1 MGKKLFQL
9 IEPRMHLDSSRKVFS
24 NAALIQMIVPL
35 FFEQLLTMMV
45 GISDTFMISCAGD
58 AAVSGVSLVNM
69 FVTVFIYLFTALA
82 AGGAVVVSQYIGSGN
97 RENADCSAGQLL
109 TAATVI
115 SIVLMGATL
124 TWNRQLLRLLFRR
137 IEPDVM
143 SACVIY
149 LRITALS
156 FPALAVYNAG
166 AALCRSTGRTDRTM
180 KLSIAANVMNAAGN
194 AIGIFLLHAGVAGV
208 AYPTLIARVFSAV
221 VITAICF
228 HPNQAVSYQWRNILA
243 WRPAMV
249 RRILNIA
256 VPNGVENGL
265 FQLVKVTL
273 SSITAL
279 FGTAQIAANGI
290 AQSFWSLAAMMG
302 VTMGPVFITVIGQCM
317 GSGDTEAAE
326 YYFKKLYRMTLAGSI
341 AWNILIFAVTPVV
354 MLAYPLS
361 DEIIHLV
368 ILLVFI
374 HNLFNAAAFPASGAL
389 PNGLRAAGDVRYTMV
404 VAVASTIIIRF
415 VLSVILGVWMDLG
428 VIGVGAA
435 MCCDWMVRAVLF
447 IHRFHSGQWKKFQI
461 IEEKENTPWTCGLT
475 KTGRPSLKK

>member
-1 MGKKLFQL
+1 MGNRLLRL
-9 IEPRMHLDSSRKVFS
+9 IEPKTNIDSGRKLFS
-24 NAALIQMIVPL
+24 NAALMKMIIPL

-45 GISDTFMISCAGD
+45 GIADTFMISYAGD

-97 RENADCSAGQLL
+97 RENADRSAGQLL
-109 TAATVI
+109 IAATVI

-124 TWNRQLLRLLFRR
+124 IWNHQLLQFLFRR

-143 SACVIY
+143 DACVIY
-149 LRITALS
+149 LRIMALS

-166 AALCRSTGRTDRTM
+166 AALCRSTGRTDLTM
-180 KLSIAANVMNAAGN
+180 KISIAANIINVAGN
-194 AIGIFLLHAGVAGV
+194 AIGIFLLQAGVAGV
-208 AYPTLIARVFSAV
+208 AYPTLIARTFSAV
-221 VITAICF
+221 VITVVCF
-228 HPNQAVSYQWRNILA
+228 DQTQAVSYQWRNILT
-243 WRPAMV
+243 WHPAMV
-249 RRILNIA
+249 QRILNIA

-265 FQLVKVTL
+265 FQLVKVAL

-290 AQSFWSLAAMMG
+290 AQSFWSLAAMIG

-341 AWNILIFAVTPVV
+341 AWNVLIFAVTPVV

-368 ILLVFI
+368 IILVLI

-415 VLSVILGVWMDLG
+415 VLSVILGIWMDLG
-428 VIGVGAA
+428 VIGVAAA
-435 MCCDWMVRAVLF
+435 MCCDWIVRAVLF
-447 IHRFHSGQWKKFQI
+447 LHRFHTGQLKKFQV
-461 IEEKENTPWTCGLT
+461 IEEKEGTI
-475 KTGRPSLKK
+475 

>member
-1 MGKKLFQL
+1 MTGPSARLWPIRVPPLRTATQ
-9 IEPRMHLDSSRKVFS
+9 SSW
-24 NAALIQMIVPL
+24 
-35 FFEQLLTMMV
+35 
-45 GISDTFMISCAGD
+45 
-58 AAVSGVSLVNM
+58 VSL
-69 FVTVFIYLFTALA
+69 F
-82 AGGAVVVSQYIGSGN
+82 GSGN

-115 SIVLMGATL
+115 SIALMGATL
-124 TWNRQLLRLLFRR
+124 IWNRQLLRLLFRR

-143 SACVIY
+143 RACVIY

-166 AALCRSTGRTDRTM
+166 AALCRSTGRTDLTM
-180 KLSIAANVMNAAGN
+180 KLSIAANVMNVAGN

-208 AYPTLIARVFSAV
+208 AYPTLIARIFSAV
-221 VITAICF
+221 VMTAVCF
-228 HPNQAVSYQWRNILA
+228 DQAQAVSYQWKNILA

-249 RRILNIA
+249 RRILKIA

-265 FQLVKVTL
+265 FQLVKVAL

-290 AQSFWSLAAMMG
+290 AQSFWSLAAMIG

-326 YYFKKLYRMTLAGSI
+326 YYFKKLYRMTLAGS
-341 AWNILIFAVTPVV
+341 
-354 MLAYPLS
+354 
-361 DEIIHLV
+361 
-368 ILLVFI
+368 
-374 HNLFNAAAFPASGAL
+374 
-389 PNGLRAAGDVRYTMV
+389 
-404 VAVASTIIIRF
+404 TIIIRF

-428 VIGVGAA
+428 VTGVAAA

-447 IHRFHSGQWKKFQI
+447 VHRFHSGQWKKFQI
-461 IEEKENTPWTCGLT
+461 IEKKENAP
-475 KTGRPSLKK
+475 

>member
-1 MGKKLFQL
+1 MQ
-9 IEPRMHLDSSRKVFS
+9 I
-24 NAALIQMIVPL
+24 IVPL

-45 GISDTFMISCAGD
+45 GIADTFMISYAGD

-82 AGGAVVVSQYIGSGN
+82 AGGAVVVSQYIGSGQ
-97 RENADCSAGQLL
+97 RDNADCSASQLL
-109 TAATVI
+109 TSAAVI
-115 SIVLMGATL
+115 SIVLMSATL
-124 TWNRQLLRLLFRR
+124 IWNRQLLWFLFRR
-137 IEPDVM
+137 IEADVM
-143 SACVIY
+143 DACVIY
-149 LRITALS
+149 LRITVLS

-166 AALCRSTGRTDRTM
+166 AALCRSTGRTDLTM
-180 KLSIAANVMNAAGN
+180 KISIAANIINVAGN

-208 AYPTLIARVFSAV
+208 AYPTLFARIFSAV
-221 VITAICF
+221 VITAVCF
-228 HPNQAVSYQWRNILA
+228 NQAQAVCYQWRNILA

-249 RRILNIA
+249 RRILKIA

-265 FQLVKVTL
+265 FQLVKVAL

-290 AQSFWSLAAMMG
+290 AQSFWSLAAMIG
-302 VTMGPVFITVIGQCM
+302 VTMGPVFITVVGQCM
-317 GSGDTEAAE
+317 GSGDIEAAE

-341 AWNILIFAVTPVV
+341 AWNVLIFVVTPVV

-389 PNGLRAAGDVRYTMV
+389 PNGLRAAGDVRYTMY
-404 VAVASTIIIRF
+404 VAVVSTIVIRF
-415 VLSVILGVWMDLG
+415 VLSVILGIWMDLG
-428 VIGVGAA
+428 VIGIAAA
-435 MCCDWMVRAVLF
+435 MCCDWIVRAILF
-447 IHRFHSGQWKKFQI
+447 LHRFHSGRWKEFQV
-461 IEEKENTPWTCGLT
+461 IEERRT
-475 KTGRPSLKK
+475 

>member
-1 MGKKLFQL
+1 MKSRLLQL
-9 IEPRMHLDSSRKVFS
+9 IEPKTNLDSKRKIFS
-24 NAALIQMIVPL
+24 DTALMQIIVPL

-45 GISDTFMISCAGD
+45 GIADTFMISYAGD

-82 AGGAVVVSQYIGSGN
+82 AGGAVVVSQYIGSGQ
-97 RENADCSAGQLL
+97 RDNADCSASQLL
-109 TAATVI
+109 TSAAVI
-115 SIVLMGATL
+115 SIVLMSATL
-124 TWNRQLLRLLFRR
+124 IWNRQLLWFLFRR
-137 IEPDVM
+137 IEADVM
-143 SACVIY
+143 DACVIY
-149 LRITALS
+149 LRITVLS

-166 AALCRSTGRTDRTM
+166 AALCRSTGRTDLTM
-180 KLSIAANVMNAAGN
+180 KISIAANIINVAGN

-208 AYPTLIARVFSAV
+208 AYPTLFARIFSAV
-221 VITAICF
+221 VITAVCF
-228 HPNQAVSYQWRNILA
+228 NQAQAVCYQWRNILA

-249 RRILNIA
+249 RRILKIA

-265 FQLVKVTL
+265 FQLVKVAL

-290 AQSFWSLAAMMG
+290 AQSFWSLAAMIG
-302 VTMGPVFITVIGQCM
+302 VTMGPVFITVVGQCM
-317 GSGDTEAAE
+317 GSGDIEAAE

-341 AWNILIFAVTPVV
+341 AWNVLIFVVTPVV

-389 PNGLRAAGDVRYTMV
+389 PNGLRAAGDVRYTMY
-404 VAVASTIIIRF
+404 VAVVSTIVIRF
-415 VLSVILGVWMDLG
+415 VLSVILGIWMDLG
-428 VIGVGAA
+428 VIGIAAA
-435 MCCDWMVRAVLF
+435 MCCDWIVRAILF
-447 IHRFHSGQWKKFQI
+447 LHRFHSGRWKEFQV
-461 IEEKENTPWTCGLT
+461 IEERRT
-475 KTGRPSLKK
+475 

>member
-1 MGKKLFQL
+1 MKNRLL
-9 IEPRMHLDSSRKVFS
+9 RMIEPKTNIDSGRKIFS
-24 NAALIQMIVPL
+24 DASLMKMIIPL

-45 GISDTFMISCAGD
+45 GIADTFMISYAGD

-82 AGGAVVVSQYIGSGN
+82 SGGAVVVSQYTGSGS
-97 RENADCSAGQLL
+97 RENADRSAGQLL
-109 TAATVI
+109 AAATVI
-115 SIVLMGATL
+115 SVVLMGATL
-124 TWNRQLLRLLFRR
+124 IWNPQLLQFLFRR

-143 SACVIY
+143 DACVIY
-149 LRITALS
+149 LRIMALS

-166 AALCRSTGRTDRTM
+166 AALCRSTGRTDMTM
-180 KLSIAANVMNAAGN
+180 KISIASNIINVAGN
-194 AIGIFLLHAGVAGV
+194 AIGIFLLQAGVAGV
-208 AYPTLIARVFSAV
+208 AYPTLIARTFSAV
-221 VITAICF
+221 VITVVCF
-228 HPNQAVSYQWRNILA
+228 DQAQAVSYQWRNILT
-243 WRPAMV
+243 WQPAMV

-265 FQLVKVTL
+265 FQLVKVAL

-290 AQSFWSLAAMMG
+290 AQSFWSLAAMTG

-341 AWNILIFAVTPVV
+341 VWNVLIFAVTPAV

-368 ILLVFI
+368 IVLVLI

-389 PNGLRAAGDVRYTMV
+389 PNGLRAAGDVRYTMY

-415 VLSVILGVWMDLG
+415 VLSVVLGIWMDLG
-428 VIGVGAA
+428 VIGVAAA
-435 MCCDWMVRAVLF
+435 MCCDWVVRAVLF
-447 IHRFHSGQWKKFQI
+447 LHRFHTGQWKNFQV
-461 IEEKENTPWTCGLT
+461 IEETD
-475 KTGRPSLKK
+475 

>member
-1 MGKKLFQL
+1 MKSWLFRL
-9 IEPRMHLDSSRKVFS
+9 IEPKANIDSSRKIFS
-24 NAALIQMIVPL
+24 DAALMQMIVPL

-45 GISDTFMISCAGD
+45 GIADTFMISYAGD

-97 RENADCSAGQLL
+97 RKNADCSAGQLL

-115 SIVLMGATL
+115 SIALMGATL
-124 TWNRQLLRLLFRR
+124 IWNRQLLRLLFRR

-166 AALCRSTGRTDRTM
+166 AALCRSTGRTDLTM
-180 KLSIAANVMNAAGN
+180 KISIAANIINVAGN

-208 AYPTLIARVFSAV
+208 AYPTLIARIFSAV
-221 VITAICF
+221 IITAICF
-228 HPNQAVSYQWRNILA
+228 NQNQAVSYQWRNILA
-243 WRPAMV
+243 WRPAMI
-249 RRILNIA
+249 RRILKIA

-265 FQLVKVTL
+265 FQLVKVVL

-290 AQSFWSLAAMMG
+290 AQSFWSLAAMIG

-317 GSGDTEAAE
+317 GNGDTEAAE

-341 AWNILIFAVTPVV
+341 VWNILIFAVTPVV

-389 PNGLRAAGDVRYTMV
+389 PNGLRAAGDVRYTMY
-404 VAVASTIIIRF
+404 VAIASTIVIRF
-415 VLSVILGVWMDLG
+415 VMSVILGIWLDLG
-428 VIGVGAA
+428 VIGIAVA
-435 MCCDWMVRAVLF
+435 MCCDWLVRAVLF
-447 IHRFHSGQWKKFQI
+447 LRRFRSGKWKEFQVI
-461 IEEKENTPWTCGLT
+461 G
-475 KTGRPSLKK
+475 

>member
-1 MGKKLFQL
+1 MKSRLFRL
-9 IEPRMHLDSSRKVFS
+9 IEPKTSLDSRQKIFS
-24 NAALIQMIVPL
+24 DAALMQIIIPL
-35 FFEQLLTMMV
+35 FFEQLLTMTV
-45 GISDTFMISCAGD
+45 GIADTFMISYAGD

-69 FVTVFIYLFTALA
+69 FVTIFIYLFTALA

-109 TAATVI
+109 TSAAVI
-115 SIVLMGATL
+115 SVILMGATL
-124 TWNRQLLRLLFRR
+124 IWNRQLLQFLFRQ

-143 SACVIY
+143 DACVVY

-166 AALCRSTGRTDRTM
+166 AALCRSTGRTDLTM
-180 KLSIAANVMNAAGN
+180 KISIAANVINVAGN

-208 AYPTLIARVFSAV
+208 AYPTLIARTFSAA
-221 VITAICF
+221 VITAVCF
-228 HPNQAVSYQWRNILA
+228 DQARAVSYQWRNILA

-249 RRILNIA
+249 RRILKIA

-265 FQLVKVTL
+265 FQLVKVAL

-290 AQSFWSLAAMMG
+290 AQSFWSLAAMIG
-302 VTMGPVFITVIGQCM
+302 VTMGPVFITVVGQCM

-341 AWNILIFAVTPVV
+341 VWNALILAVTPVV

-361 DEIIHLV
+361 NEITHLV
-368 ILLVFI
+368 IVLVFI

-404 VAVASTIIIRF
+404 VSAASTIVVRF
-415 VLSVILGVWMDLG
+415 VLSVILGIWLGLG
-428 VIGVGAA
+428 VIGVAAA
-435 MCCDWMVRAVLF
+435 MCCDWLVRAALF
-447 IHRFHSGQWKKFQI
+447 LHRFHSGKWKKFQVI
-461 IEEKENTPWTCGLT
+461 A
-475 KTGRPSLKK
+475 

>member
-9 IEPRMHLDSSRKVFS
+9 IEPRTRLDSGQNVFS
-24 NAALIQMIVPL
+24 DAALMRMIVPL
-35 FFEQLLTMMV
+35 FFEQLLTMTV
-45 GISDTFMISCAGD
+45 GIADTFMISHAGD

-115 SIVLMGATL
+115 SIALMGAAL
-124 TWNRQLLRLLFRR
+124 IWNRQLLRLLFRR

-166 AALCRSTGRTDRTM
+166 AALCRSTGRTDLTM

-221 VITAICF
+221 SITAVCF
-228 HPNQAVSYQWRNILA
+228 RQDQAVSYQWRNILA
-243 WRPAMV
+243 WRPAMA
-249 RRILNIA
+249 RRILKIA

-265 FQLVKVTL
+265 FQLVKVAL

-290 AQSFWSLAAMMG
+290 AQSFWSLAAMIG

-341 AWNILIFAVTPVV
+341 VWNILIFAVTPVV

-428 VIGVGAA
+428 VIGVAAA

-447 IHRFHSGQWKKFQI
+447 VHRFHSGQWKRFQI
-461 IEEKENTPWTCGLT
+461 IEEKKNAP
-475 KTGRPSLKK
+475 